1 MEVSA
6 ARPSATGVKKSAAA
20 TSDPAKNLL
29 RVGKVFILLVVSSTP
44 QHILTGAPQTIA
56 EKFPQAGHWTSRAA
70 M

>member
-1 MEVSA
+1 
-6 ARPSATGVKKSAAA
+6 VKKSAAA

-44 QHILTGAPQTIA
+44 QHILTGALQTIA